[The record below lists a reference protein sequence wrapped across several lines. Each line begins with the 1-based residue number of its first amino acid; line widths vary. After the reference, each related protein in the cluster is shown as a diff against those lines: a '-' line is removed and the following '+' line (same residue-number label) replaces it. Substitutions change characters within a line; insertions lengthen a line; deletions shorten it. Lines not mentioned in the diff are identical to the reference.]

1 MGHAVCIDDTIKFL
15 KLGGT
20 NMSSITKTTMVAAA
34 LAISSGAALPASA
47 ADFAGK
53 QVTVQV
59 PSGSGG
65 TYHVYCQIVTRHIG
79 KHIPGQPTVVIQN
92 MPGAGGAK
100 SASYMYNAAP
110 KDGTILAMM
119 APGNA
124 SGALV
129 RKLKY
134 DARKF
139 NWLGSVAARGNG
151 IAVWHDVPVSNWQ
164 DLKTTEVT
172 IGSTGISS
180 AGSIFPMLANALLGT
195 KMKLVQGYKG
205 GGAVNLAIER
215 KEVNGR
221 WNFYSGFTGVRPQW
235 ISGNKLKFLLQ
246 FGPPNP
252 GMKGVPHMRDLL
264 KEGTKERRMFD
275 VMAMDLEVGQAFYLP
290 PGVPKKTVAM
300 MEKAFSDMIADPATK
315 KEVLDRRIEWSP
327 LTKAQ
332 ILSLHKRGY
341 SAATPEV
348 LASLRG
354 MLVKKKKK

>member
-1 MGHAVCIDDTIKFL
+1 M
-15 KLGGT
+15 KLTQFGPVIGA
-20 NMSSITKTTMVAAA
+20 SA
-34 LAISSGAALPASA
+34 LAIAVAAVPASA
-47 ADFAGK
+47 MDFAGK
-53 QVTVQV
+53 KVTVQV

-79 KHIPGQPTVVIQN
+79 KHIPGKPTVVIQN
-92 MPGAGGAK
+92 LPGAGGAK
-100 SASYMYNAAP
+100 SAAYMYNAAP

-139 NWLGSVAARGNG
+139 NWLGSVAARGNA
-151 IAVWHDVPVSNWQ
+151 IALWQDVPV
-164 DLKTTEVT
+164 KTWEDMKTREVT
-172 IGSTGISS
+172 IGSTGRSS
-180 AGSIFPMLANALLGT
+180 AGSIFPLLANSLLGT
-195 KMKLVQGYKG
+195 KMKLVLGYKG

-235 ISGNKLKFLLQ
+235 ISEKKIKFLLQ

-252 GMKGVPHMRDLL
+252 GLKGVPHMRDLL
-264 KEGTKERRMFD
+264 KEGTKERQMFE
-275 VMAMDLEVGQAFYLP
+275 VMAMDLDVGQAFYLP
-290 PGVPKKTVAM
+290 PGVPKATVAM

-315 KEVLDRRIEWSP
+315 KEVLERRIEWSP
-327 LTKAQ
+327 LTKGQ
-332 ILSLHKRGY
+332 ILALHKRGY
-341 SAATPEV
+341 GAATPEV
-348 LASLRG
+348 LDGLRK
-354 MLVKKKKK
+354 MIIKKKKKS